1 MKWGVAVC
9 TVDGQR
15 FVSESSLKSR
25 PFLHVLYHH
34 FGKDQA
40 KTPQGLLIQL
50 DPNVSF
56 ATIVIVL
63 SQQSR
68 GFVSSI
74 TEFCVSVC
82 PRLTLGDWAGSLA
95 LGELSWPLVYGV
107 AVDLLGSDLVHRY
120 VGTEGYSRYD
130 SPFTLTKAGPA
141 AAILLNI
148 CTNL

>member
-1 MKWGVAVC
+1 M
-9 TVDGQR
+9 
-15 FVSESSLKSR
+15 
-25 PFLHVLYHH
+25 
-34 FGKDQA
+34 
-40 KTPQGLLIQL
+40 
-50 DPNVSF
+50 
-56 ATIVIVL
+56 
-63 SQQSR
+63 
-68 GFVSSI
+68 
-74 TEFCVSVC
+74 SVC

-120 VGTEGYSRYD
+120 VGMEGYSRYD